1 MSELSRLSQT
11 ILDYAM
17 SRAKRNW
24 AKSVDEVHLVAALR
38 HWDESWFDGEF
49 PGVAEKLNKLLE
61 IRKGDSLRPESV
73 DPKVMSH
80 LEPVKNEEDAKELA
94 RDLVESL
101 RAALESAEEKV
112 SEEPS
117 RQVRDHPAA
126 GGDVPADSP
135 VKDREQVSKQ
145 LQLTGQR
152 ASHIAE
158 LLGRDASEVLATLQ
172 DDARHLGV
180 RLLGRDDP
188 AVAEAISFS
197 LGDSGLKNVV
207 ADLSDILRS
216 LVNLDHP
223 ESSRTATQLALAYVD
238 IAEFAASLDDKVTEQ
253 EIEQIDAVR
262 LECREILAGKIDATS
277 DAIIEFEQKF
287 SELIGMEA
295 VKKDLRKR
303 VDFLMVAK
311 RRAQRGRATEAQRMH
326 MAFIGNPGTGKTTV
340 ARLFGQL
347 LNDLELLPSDVFVEK
362 DRSGLV
368 GTHVGHTEEKTKSVV
383 RQAEGGVLFI
393 DEAYAL
399 NDRYANQKGFGEEAV
414 DVLVKEMEDKRD
426 RLVVIL
432 AGYKEPM
439 AEFLEINPGLKS
451 RIPSTIE
458 FPDYSTDELLSIADR
473 LAQRRGLVMD
483 EEAVTK
489 LRGMFDSL
497 TGSEGFGNA
506 REVENVIDAA
516 QRNLT
521 MRLSR
526 LGNLA
531 TDKEGRTIVVDDI
544 PASAEAAKTRPI
556 GFARQLY
563 L

>member
-24 AKSVDEVHLVAALR
+24 AKNVDEVHLAAALR
-38 HWDESWFDGEF
+38 HWDTEWFDGEF
-49 PGVAEKLNKLLE
+49 PGVAEQLNKLLE
-61 IRKGDSLRPESV
+61 LRKGDSLRPDTV
-73 DPKVMSH
+73 DPKVLSH
-80 LEPVKNEEDAKELA
+80 LEPVKSDVDAKVLA
-94 RDLVESL
+94 RNLVEAL
-101 RAALESAEEKV
+101 KGDLESAHEDRV
-112 SEEPS
+112 GTPS
-117 RQVRDHPAA
+117 RQVRDHPSV
-126 GGDVPADSP
+126 GTDELSDDPLETPEES
-135 VKDREQVSKQ
+135 SKQ
-145 LQLTGQR
+145 LQLTSSLCDRISEILGQDLDEVR
-152 ASHIAE
+152 ANLRS
-158 LLGRDASEVLATLQ
+158 DAYVIG
-172 DDARHLGV
+172 ARI
-180 RLLGRDDP
+180 LGRDDP
-188 AVAEAISFS
+188 LVVEAVDFS
-197 LGDSGLKNVV
+197 LGSTGRTSTSPV
-207 ADLSDILRS
+207 LSDVLTS
-216 LVNLDHP
+216 LVSHEHLD
-223 ESSRTATQLALAYVD
+223 SSRIATQLALAYVD
-238 IAEFAASLDDKVTEQ
+238 IAEFAASLDDEVTEA
-253 EIEQIDAVR
+253 EIEEIDAIR

-277 DAIIEFEQKF
+277 DAIIEFERQF

-311 RRAQRGRATEAQRMH
+311 RRAQRGKTTDAQRMH

-347 LNDLELLPSDVFVEK
+347 LNNLDLLPSDTFVEK

-368 GTHVGHTEEKTKSVV
+368 GSHIGHTEEKTKGVI

-399 NDRYANQKGFGEEAV
+399 NDRYGTQKGFGEEAV

-432 AGYKEPM
+432 AGYKQPM
-439 AEFLEINPGLKS
+439 EQFLEINPGLKS

-458 FPDYSTDELLSIADR
+458 FPDYSTDELLAIAER
-473 LAQRRGLVMD
+473 IAQRRGLIIDPAAYQV
-483 EEAVTK
+483 
-489 LRGMFDSL
+489 LRVLLDSL
-497 TGSEGFGNA
+497 IGAEGFGNA
-506 REVENVIDAA
+506 REVENVMDAA

-521 MRLSR
+521 MRLSP

-531 TDKEGRTIVVDDI
+531 TDKESRTIVTDDI
-544 PASAEAAKTRPI
+544 PTPVETQQSRQV